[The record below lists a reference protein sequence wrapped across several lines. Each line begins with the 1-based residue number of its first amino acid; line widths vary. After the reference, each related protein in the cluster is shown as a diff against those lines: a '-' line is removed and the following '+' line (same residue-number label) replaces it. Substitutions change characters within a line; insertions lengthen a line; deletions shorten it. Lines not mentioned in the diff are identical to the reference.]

1 MIVKPNTQTS
11 SKDVEFV
18 ESEGGFNSLTPQM
31 TPITKEEVLKM
42 IEEKKKEI
50 IKGMLK
56 EEMRSWLPDRVA
68 FEKEFILDNNITSE
82 LIYEALIETVKELPP
97 RLFKYKSELRF
108 EVEITMYFDKYE
120 KEWKTVDDHDP
131 YYNIVEL
138 ETEDIV
144 KELEERK
151 EEVIQTIQEALKDLQ
166 ETEDEEEGEKVI
178 WALSIYFN

>member
-1 MIVKPNTQTS
+1 
-11 SKDVEFV
+11 
-18 ESEGGFNSLTPQM
+18 M
-31 TPITKEEVLKM
+31 TPVTKEEVLKM
-42 IEEKKKEI
+42 IEEKKKEL
-50 IKGMLK
+50 IKGILK
-56 EEMRSWLPDRVA
+56 EEMMKWLPDRTA
-68 FEKEFILDNNITSE
+68 FEKKFILDNNITPE
-82 LIYEALIETVKELPP
+82 IIYESLIETVKEMPL
-97 RLFKYKSELRF
+97 RLFKDLTELRF
-108 EVEITMYFDKYE
+108 EVEETMYFDKYE